1 MLLWPALVLVIT
13 ALPGAPQKVVNDD
26 RELLQAAMLS
36 FFTPEPWHSGD
47 WKPKKQVVLRS
58 QFASKSR
65 PEFNAEMKKVSD
77 RLKQEVD
84 GLTKYIQRE
93 KVSPERLR
101 VLQSEL
107 QASEQSLS
115 QVAKIQSKKTW
126 VQSYTP
132 PPLIPIKDM
141 TWDGRILVSDQSSRR
156 WSLQARR
163 DSKIEEWTVEERAS
177 RPTYSPDGSSAILHF
192 DIPWSIHSSEVWMV
206 YERIESTWVR
216 RAVASIFYV

>member
-13 ALPGAPQKVVNDD
+13 GLPGTTQKVVNDD

-58 QFASKSR
+58 QFSSKTR
-65 PEFNAEMKKVSD
+65 PDFNAELKNVSD
-77 RLKQEVD
+77 RLKAEVD
-84 GLTKYIQRE
+84 GLTKYIQRG
-93 KVSPERLR
+93 KVAPEQLR
-101 VLQSEL
+101 VLQKQL

-115 QVAKIQSKKTW
+115 QVAKIQSKRTW

-132 PPLIPIKDM
+132 PQLIPIKEM
-141 TWDGRILVSDQSSRR
+141 SWDGRILVSDQPSRR
-156 WSLQARR
+156 WSFQTKGDAN
-163 DSKIEEWTVEERAS
+163 IERLTVEARAS
-177 RPTYSPDGSSAILHF
+177 RPTYSPDGSIAILHF
-192 DIPWSIHSSEVWMV
+192 GIPWSIHSSEVWMV